1 MRTAWSA
8 WCAVVMALWCVIM
21 VPAIIAGLTFLPRD
35 WVFKYATGSVK
46 IAFAL
51 MRVRVRVHGR
61 ENWNVREPYVLMGNH
76 VNLLDPFT
84 FACAFERYFVAIE
97 KRENFKVPFYGWLM
111 MRWGNIPIDRSDR
124 TEAIRTMAVATKD
137 FASDAWIVVLPEG
150 TRTRNGKLGPFK
162 KGGFHM
168 ALSSG
173 VRIAPFT
180 QVGAWDVMCTGKGK
194 WRVHAGT
201 IDLYLHPPIDASN
214 WGSDRLD
221 ELMAT
226 VRNVIAAPL
235 GEAEPVR
242 ELAAV
247 H

>member
-1 MRTAWSA
+1 
-8 WCAVVMALWCVIM
+8 MALWCLIM
-21 VPAIIAGLTFLPRD
+21 IPAIVGGLTFLPRHR
-35 WVFKYATGSVK
+35 VYKYASGSVK
-46 IAFAL
+46 TAFAL
-51 MRVRVRVHGR
+51 MRIRVRVHCR
-61 ENWNVREPYVLMGNH
+61 ENWNVHEPYVLMGNH

-111 MRWGNIPIDRSDR
+111 KRWGNIPIDRTDR
-124 TEAIRTMAVATKD
+124 TEAIRTMAVATRD
-137 FASDAWIVVLPEG
+137 FASDAWIAVMPEG
-150 TRTRNGKLGPFK
+150 TRTRSGKLGPFK

-180 QVGAWDVMCTGKGK
+180 QVGAWEVMRTGKGG
-194 WRVHAGT
+194 WRVHSGT
-201 IDLYLHPPIDASN
+201 IDLYMHPPIDASQ
-214 WGSDRLD
+214 WGSERLED
-221 ELMAT
+221 LMAH
-226 VRNVIAAPL
+226 VRSAIAGPL

-242 ELAAV
+242 ELATV